1 MPEVTAVEYWWRNRN
16 FPRDKAIVP
25 GADEVIHRGSA
36 EQCYEAWSAR
46 CAQLGLTFDNELAVF
61 GDCCC
66 KALPESLRDEACAK
80 MSDAAPEVL
89 RQKRLITLK
98 DITAFFKK
106 SADWLRSDEPAVTQT
121 EAERRAAICRVCPNN
136 SKIYAPGCS
145 VCLSVAAK
153 ITEGVFN
160 AIGSRSTLQD
170 AYLENCQVCACR
182 LAILVHCP
190 IGVIRK
196 HRDPTHSFPSFCWQ
210 AES

>member
-1 MPEVTAVEYWWRNRN
+1 MSAVEYWWRNRN

-25 GADEVIHRGSA
+25 GTDEVIHRGSA

-89 RQKRLITLK
+89 RQKRLIGFS
-98 DITAFFKK
+98 DIQAFFAK
-106 SADWLRSDEPAVTQT
+106 SAAWLSGDEPPVTQEEST
-121 EAERRAAICRVCPNN
+121 RRAEICALCPKNTKAHLIGCASCTGIV
-136 SKIYAPGCS
+136 SKIA
-145 VCLSVAAK
+145 
-153 ITEGVFN
+153 EGVFKI
-160 AIGSRSTLQD
+160 IGKRSTPHDHLI
-170 AYLENCQVCACR
+170 ENCGVCACR

-190 IGVIRK
+190 IGVIRE
-196 HRDPTHSFPSFCWQ
+196 HRDPAHQFPSHCWQ
-210 AES
+210 RME